1 MTEIAYDTIVDRLAG
16 ERVML
21 IGGAGF
27 IGHNLALRLREAR
40 VETMAVDNLMV
51 NSLVDNVF
59 VAGQD
64 GTRRQLYQ
72 NFLLDRFMLMRDA
85 GVELRNAD
93 ARNMADLSRAF
104 DEFRPTKAVHL
115 SAIASAVD
123 ARKDPGLCFDLQLL
137 TLRNVVELCRLGHDQ
152 VNQVM
157 FMSSSTVYGDFEGD
171 SVDET
176 VRPRPRGI
184 YANAKYMGERLLRTY
199 RQQHGL
205 GITIVRPSAL
215 YGERCISRRVS
226 QIFIENALT
235 GKPLLLEGGGDGR
248 LDFTY
253 IDDLVEGQILTL
265 TNRFH
270 LSHARVR
277 RHTLIHYINLIFSF
291 STAGFGLDWSPDM
304 RFNSLR
310 FHLTRLRY
318 AYGRSHGIPIKRN
331 SNEARQW
338 RDYSIGASPNGRST
352 ASRWRT
358 RTPSSGIGSCPA
370 SGCVSTRRA
379 RKSMSSRPAPKE
391 NRRGSP
397 SVAMG

>member
-59 VAGQD
+59 VVGQD

-199 RQQHGL
+199 CQQHGL

-253 IDDLVEGQILTL
+253 IDDLVDGQ
-265 TNRFH
+265 
-270 LSHARVR
+270 VR
-277 RHTLIHYINLIFSF
+277 ALAMHGG
-291 STAGFGLDWSPDM
+291 AGTSQTFNITFG
-304 RFNSLR
+304 
-310 FHLTRLRY
+310 
-318 AYGRSHGIPIKRN
+318 
-331 SNEARQW
+331 
-338 RDYSIGASPNGRST
+338 
-352 ASRWRT
+352 
-358 RTPSSGIGSCPA
+358 
-370 SGCVSTRRA
+370 RA
-379 RKSMSSRPAPKE
+379 RTIAELASVVKSVVPDVALEERPRAEGKPIRGTLSTERAEEVLGFKAKWTLDRGYRQYCE
-391 NRRGSP
+391 WYADQWERARR
-397 SVAMG
+397 VAASN